1 MRSRRLIRLTVCAGA
16 LAAAWAVQAIAG
28 PVTGAAFTS
37 VNPAVDGAG
46 TCKNG
51 SPAVNC
57 NLYAGKAH
65 VWLNG
70 GPAANALG
78 PDGDY
83 FFAVLAPGGQSDP
96 NDGGPKNLSDD
107 FDAYTNRTFTVS
119 NGEVSSYSGSH
130 GFDSGAGAG
139 PRPRTASRR

>member
-37 VNPAVDGAG
+37 VNSAVNGAG

-57 NLYAGKAH
+57 NLFAGKAH

-96 NDGGPKNLSDD
+96 ND
-107 FDAYTNRTFTVS
+107 
-119 NGEVSSYSGSH
+119 
-130 GFDSGAGAG
+130 
-139 PRPRTASRR
+139 RRSEEPVGRLRCLHEPNVHRLER